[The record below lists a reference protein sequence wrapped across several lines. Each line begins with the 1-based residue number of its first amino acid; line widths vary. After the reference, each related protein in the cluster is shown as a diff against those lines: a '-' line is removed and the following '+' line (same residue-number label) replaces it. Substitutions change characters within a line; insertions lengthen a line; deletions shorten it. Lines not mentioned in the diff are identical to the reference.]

1 MKRSQFKEYIKERV
15 INELSEAEI
24 EIPAED
30 LSVAKKGDTIKVT
43 EEFSSEYQRIIGP
56 MAIAMSKL
64 EAYVRKEG
72 DGVDQFI
79 DLNRAFN
86 RFDEYMSYGDNLNED
101 EDAEPTDKDLKKKD
115 SVAKT
120 ATKLKDTT
128 TQMKALAKKFKEAEG
143 AEKTKIKDQL
153 KKLTKVKKEL
163 EAML

>member
-15 INELSEAEI
+15 INELSEAEL

-30 LSVAKKGDTIKVT
+30 IELPKDTVIKVT
-43 EEFSSEYQRIIGP
+43 EDVSEYQSIIGP
-56 MAIAMSKL
+56 MAVAMSKL

-72 DGVDQFI
+72 DGIDRFI

-86 RFDEYMSYGDNLNED
+86 RFDEYMSYGNNLDENED
-101 EDAEPTDKDLKKKD
+101 TEPTDKDLKKKD

-128 TQMKALAKKFKEAEG
+128 TQMKTLAKKFKEAKG
-143 AEKTKIKDQL
+143 TEKEKIKDQL

>member
-1 MKRSQFKEYIKERV
+1 MKRSQFKKYIKERV

-43 EEFSSEYQRIIGP
+43 EEFSSEYQDIITP
-56 MAIAMSKL
+56 IAVGLSNLKK
-64 EAYVRKEG
+64 YVQKTG
-72 DGVDQFI
+72 DGADQFI
-79 DLNRAFN
+79 ALDRAFS

-128 TQMKALAKKFKEAEG
+128 TQMKALAKKFKDAEG